1 MSKYFKINKLNICK
15 IEIFDQ
21 KKKLTIKLERKYL
34 HKSNGVLDEPTK

>member
-1 MSKYFKINKLNICK
+1 MDILVKLKYSIK
-15 IEIFDQ
+15 